1 MPKQLKIMTVS
12 WWALVQTVGPFLL
25 LNLAALAIWGTVH
38 FMSAAPPPRT
48 LTLSSGRPSSHA
60 KAVIDPA
67 NRSLVRRLP
76 ETRARATAAAPRP
89 SRTLPFHRFPP
100 APGPTP

>member
-38 FMSAAPPPRT
+38 FMSAAPPPAYAHPQQR
-48 LTLSSGRPSSHA
+48 SPIVPCEGRH
-60 KAVIDPA
+60 
-67 NRSLVRRLP
+67 
-76 ETRARATAAAPRP
+76 
-89 SRTLPFHRFPP
+89 
-100 APGPTP
+100 